1 RVALEVDRLAND
13 PSASVYAAGLREV
26 IGVRATDSDLAKRA
40 RKARERLPFARF
52 GTLHSYA
59 TGIVQRYA
67 VELGL
72 GPGFELAPEADARGG
87 SEDAIARALERRLGE
102 HPAAVRRLAD
112 ASGGIDRL
120 VGALRQVLGRLEE
133 DG

>member
-52 GTLHSYA
+52 GTLHSFA

-72 GPGFELAPEADARGG
+72 GPGFELAPEADTRARVD
-87 SEDAIARALERRLGE
+87 DALARALERRLEGE
-102 HPAAVRRLAD
+102 AETLRVLAEAA
-112 ASGGIDRL
+112 GGIDRL
-120 VGALRQVLGRLEE
+120 VFGLRRVLVQLEE
-133 DG
+133 D